1 MSISYPAKI
10 DGKEGDY
17 VMTFRDIPEAIT
29 GGATIDIVLANAV
42 DCLATAIEFYV
53 DDRRPLPIP
62 SSAENGDILV
72 ELPPQCRRRAVTAPQ
87 PPQAHRK

>member
-53 DDRRPLPIP
+53 DDRRALPVP
-62 SSAENGDILV
+62 SGAKNGEILV
-72 ELPPQCRRRAVTAPQ
+72 ELPTKGHRRTVTASQ
-87 PPQAHRK
+87 PAQSRRT

>member
-10 DGKEGDY
+10 DGKESDY

-53 DDRRPLPIP
+53 DDRRALPVP
-62 SSAENGDILV
+62 TGAKNGEILV
-72 ELPPQCRRRAVTAPQ
+72 ELPTKSHRRTVTASQ
-87 PPQAHRK
+87 PPQARRR